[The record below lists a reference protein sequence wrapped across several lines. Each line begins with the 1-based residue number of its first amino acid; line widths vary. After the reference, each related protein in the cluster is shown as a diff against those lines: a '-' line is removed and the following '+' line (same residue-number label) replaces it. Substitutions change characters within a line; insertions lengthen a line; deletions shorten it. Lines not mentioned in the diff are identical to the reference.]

1 LYIATNYKTID
12 MRAEELRIG
21 NLVYTET
28 IDDPYRIE
36 TVYELSTLSINESYI
51 ILNIPPYQPIPLTE
65 EWLLKFG
72 WDKLELV
79 DRTIGYNKYA
89 LFIGYR
95 NHNLRLMGSN
105 IHIINIKYVH
115 QLQNIFYALT
125 NEELILKQ

>member
-1 LYIATNYKTID
+1 MIK
-12 MRAEELRIG
+12 MKVEELKIG
-21 NLVYTET
+21 NYVSHEDYSCESFIVTSIEL
-28 IDDPYRIE
+28 DDYGYAIMTSGGKNGE
-36 TVYELSTLSINESYI
+36 WINSVDI
-51 ILNIPPYQPIPLTE
+51 VTPIPLTE

-72 WDKLELV
+72 WDKLELI